1 MIFDKSFGKYLEEAI
16 GHENA
21 LIAFSAFE
29 QPPSVSVRLNPS
41 KPGAGFGC
49 RTQDVPWS
57 RYGLMLEERPAFT
70 LDPYFH
76 AGGYYVQDSSSMFTG
91 HIFRRIAEKYI
102 HQDRPVRV
110 LDLCAAPG
118 GKTTDLA
125 ASLRLMT
132 GNRFLLAANEVM
144 RQRAGTLADNLAAW
158 GDPNVLAA
166 SSDPGRWG
174 AMQGMFDII
183 LADVPCS
190 GEGMFRKDPDALAQW
205 SEAAVSLCQ
214 ARQRRII
221 ADVWDALAEGG
232 TLIYSTCTF
241 NRYENDLNIKWICDT
256 LGASP
261 AIPAGEDTGTCHGVL
276 KTEYGFLL
284 VPGLVKG
291 EGQYCSAVTKITG
304 AGRQEKDTAS
314 KRSSAGRRSAKGE
327 SQAIRQI
334 PAGLFTEEVR
344 LADKGGRIEAV
355 PEVVANDVSRISSFV
370 NVLCAGCNAGTVK
383 GKDFVPASDLALSTI
398 LSPEAF
404 PSIEADLE
412 TALAYLHRDQIN
424 PPCPDK
430 GFIKICYRGMPL
442 GLIKNIDDLYAL
454 DYEQVAR
461 LERTGE
467 KSINNLQEAIEA
479 SKQNDLSRLI
489 FAFGIRHI
497 GSKAASLLAEHF
509 GNIDAIMAA
518 SPEDL
523 EAIDG
528 FGAVLAKAAYEFF
541 ALQES
546 QAMIER
552 LRSCGVNMK
561 SLKELKDNRFAG
573 MTFVLTGTLPN
584 YSRAEAS
591 EIIESFGGKTSS
603 SVSKKTDY
611 VLAGD
616 EAGSK
621 LDKANSLGVKVI
633 NEAEFNQMI
642 K

>member
-1 MIFDKSFGKYLEEAI
+1 M
-16 GHENA
+16 
-21 LIAFSAFE
+21 
-29 QPPSVSVRLNPS
+29 
-41 KPGAGFGC
+41 
-49 RTQDVPWS
+49 
-57 RYGLMLEERPAFT
+57 
-70 LDPYFH
+70 
-76 AGGYYVQDSSSMFTG
+76 
-91 HIFRRIAEKYI
+91 
-102 HQDRPVRV
+102 
-110 LDLCAAPG
+110 
-118 GKTTDLA
+118 
-125 ASLRLMT
+125 
-132 GNRFLLAANEVM
+132 
-144 RQRAGTLADNLAAW
+144 
-158 GDPNVLAA
+158 
-166 SSDPGRWG
+166 
-174 AMQGMFDII
+174 
-183 LADVPCS
+183 
-190 GEGMFRKDPDALAQW
+190 
-205 SEAAVSLCQ
+205 
-214 ARQRRII
+214 
-221 ADVWDALAEGG
+221 
-232 TLIYSTCTF
+232 
-241 NRYENDLNIKWICDT
+241 
-256 LGASP
+256 
-261 AIPAGEDTGTCHGVL
+261 
-276 KTEYGFLL
+276 
-284 VPGLVKG
+284 
-291 EGQYCSAVTKITG
+291 
-304 AGRQEKDTAS
+304 
-314 KRSSAGRRSAKGE
+314 
-327 SQAIRQI
+327 
-334 PAGLFTEEVR
+334 
-344 LADKGGRIEAV
+344 
-355 PEVVANDVSRISSFV
+355 
-370 NVLCAGCNAGTVK
+370 
-383 GKDFVPASDLALSTI
+383 
-398 LSPEAF
+398 
-404 PSIEADLE
+404 
-412 TALAYLHRDQIN
+412 
-424 PPCPDK
+424 
-430 GFIKICYRGMPL
+430 
-442 GLIKNIDDLYAL
+442 
-454 DYEQVAR
+454 AR

>member
-291 EGQYCSAVTKITG
+291 EGQYCSAVTKING

-442 GLIKNIDDLYAL
+442 GLIKNIGT
-454 DYEQVAR
+454 R
-461 LERTGE
+461 C
-467 KSINNLQEAIEA
+467 NNLYPA
-479 SKQNDLSRLI
+479 SRRIRMDI
-489 FAFGIRHI
+489 PPAFRHK
-497 GSKAASLLAEHF
+497 G
-509 GNIDAIMAA
+509 
-518 SPEDL
+518 
-523 EAIDG
+523 
-528 FGAVLAKAAYEFF
+528 
-541 ALQES
+541 
-546 QAMIER
+546 
-552 LRSCGVNMK
+552 
-561 SLKELKDNRFAG
+561 
-573 MTFVLTGTLPN
+573 
-584 YSRAEAS
+584 
-591 EIIESFGGKTSS
+591 
-603 SVSKKTDY
+603 
-611 VLAGD
+611 
-616 EAGSK
+616 
-621 LDKANSLGVKVI
+621 
-633 NEAEFNQMI
+633 
-642 K
+642 